1 MLGVTICVVCSASSL
16 VMGSELARTEVTNAD
31 FKELAKVTDGIAAR
45 AEIGHLNALRI
56 VEKARR

>member
-1 MLGVTICVVCSASSL
+1 
-16 VMGSELARTEVTNAD
+16 MGSELGRTEVTNAD

-45 AEIGHLNALRI
+45 AKIGHLNALRI